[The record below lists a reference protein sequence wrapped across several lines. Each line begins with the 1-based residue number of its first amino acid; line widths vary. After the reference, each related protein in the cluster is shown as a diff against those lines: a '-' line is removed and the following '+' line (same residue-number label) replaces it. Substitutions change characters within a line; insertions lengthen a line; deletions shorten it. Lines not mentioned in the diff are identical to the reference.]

1 MIHDRHR
8 AAHLVVAIR
17 GEEFPNCRKCRATVR
32 YELVQASEYVVDDWD
47 LSGPALRLLNFNYMP
62 MPFNAYLAK
71 SPSPENLIY
80 SDPKLAPGGTGGRVP
95 PAEIPPAVS
104 AYTVTGYLRAV

>member
-1 MIHDRHR
+1 VSTHAALLHPGSAAPESGIYRVIHDRHR

-47 LSGPALRLLNFNYMP
+47 LSGPALRLL
-62 MPFNAYLAK
+62 A
-71 SPSPENLIY
+71 
-80 SDPKLAPGGTGGRVP
+80 
-95 PAEIPPAVS
+95 
-104 AYTVTGYLRAV
+104 